1 MGNIIDSLT
10 SNLQTYAKEAVVFF
24 ALIYALHV
32 LVFRKLV
39 ATLTIPPVLSVLL
52 SGLICFGIFVC
63 AEIGWLYYSEKCIR
77 KVDEKTKAIEE
88 WSLYIKRMFKQTAM
102 LFSPYLFYYM
112 FLVAGTAV
120 PALLMFPLGRIA
132 AGTLG
137 KIVLA
142 FIVAGADMI
151 YTCPA

>member
-1 MGNIIDSLT
+1 MGNIIDTLT
-10 SNLQTYAKEAVVFF
+10 SNLKSYAQKIVVFF
-24 ALIYALHV
+24 ALIYALHI

-39 ATLTIPPVLSVLL
+39 SVLKMPQIITVLL

-63 AEIGWLYYSEKCIR
+63 AEIGWLYYSKKCLR
-77 KVDEKTKAIEE
+77 KVDEKTKEVE
-88 WSLYIKRMFKQTAM
+88 SWSLYIQRMLKQTAM
-102 LFSPYLFYYM
+102 IFSPYLIYYM

-132 AGTLG
+132 AGMLG
-137 KIVLA
+137 KIALA

-151 YTCPA
+151 YKCPA